1 MSSTIVS
8 KSGTPTDH
16 FTPVP
21 SVHLRYIMMDILMQT
36 SSIRSIFASIFT
48 SIFTPRFTTLFISC
62 LFFSASSFAVS
73 QQELAINGMAATCAN
88 CHGTFGKS
96 IQGGALPS
104 LAGMQSEYIVEQ
116 MQAFKTGTRKATIM
130 HQLAKGYTEQQI
142 KDLAAYFAAQ
152 SR

>member
-16 FTPVP
+16 YSPVP

-36 SSIRSIFASIFT
+36 SSIRSIFASIHT
-48 SIFTPRFTTLFISC
+48 SIFTPRFTALLISC
-62 LFFSASSFAVS
+62 LFFSTSSFAAS
-73 QQELAINGMAATCAN
+73 EQELAINGMAATCAN
-88 CHGTFGKS
+88 CHGTFGKG
-96 IQGGALPS
+96 IQDGALPS
-104 LAGMQSEYIVEQ
+104 LASMKNDYFIEQ
-116 MQAFKTGTRKATIM
+116 MQAFKSGARKATIM
-130 HQLAKGYTEQQI
+130 HQLAKGYNDQQI